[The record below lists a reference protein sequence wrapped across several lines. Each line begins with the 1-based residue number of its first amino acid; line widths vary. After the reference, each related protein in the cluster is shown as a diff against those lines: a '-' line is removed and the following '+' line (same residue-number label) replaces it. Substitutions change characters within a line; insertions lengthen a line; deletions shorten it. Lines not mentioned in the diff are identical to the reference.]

1 MGKKGGKYMGA
12 PVLRWTLVAVLVGGW
27 PCPLPAAAYDGYVQG
42 ANYVPSYSKH
52 DIADIFTR

>member
-1 MGKKGGKYMGA
+1 M
-12 PVLRWTLVAVLVGGW
+12 VAVLVGGW

-52 DIADIFTR
+52 DIADGTTDIFTR